1 MTAPLSVSLTS
12 KSIKTCLES
21 VRLKYRNQ
29 FLFILQMLF
38 IAPALSAT
46 GDGAS
51 LQTEKLPFTVESRK
65 HRFDYVP
72 CDDCHDGVE
81 VIPEVL
87 EMMADMDDMHDMEVR
102 HGNAD
107 LQCNNCHMLEKGG
120 SLHTLSGKT
129 VDLDRAYR
137 VCAQCHSREF
147 QDWQYGAHGKR
158 MKRWRGGR
166 VVLNCTGCHDPHN
179 ETGLEP
185 RAPMGPPGVRQR
197 LERQQHRH
205 RHGRKPWERSE

>member
-1 MTAPLSVSLTS
+1 MKCRGVIILLLPVLLVSP
-12 KSIKTCLES
+12 
-21 VRLKYRNQ
+21 VG
-29 FLFILQMLF
+29 
-38 IAPALSAT
+38 AVA
-46 GDGAS
+46 GDDTS
-51 LQTEKLPFTVESRK
+51 LQTEKPSFTVKSRQ

-87 EMMADMDDMHDMEVR
+87 EMMEDMEDMHDMEVR

-120 SLHTLSGKT
+120 SLHTLSGKA
-129 VDLDRAYR
+129 VDLDRSYL
-137 VCAQCHSREF
+137 VCAQCHSGEYR
-147 QDWQYGAHGKR
+147 DWQHGAHGKR
-158 MKRWRGGR
+158 EKRWRGGR
-166 VVLNCTGCHDPHN
+166 EVLNCTECHNPHN

-205 RHGRKPWERSE
+205 RHGRKQWERSE